1 MAIVAP
7 FPKHWSHRSPSFV
20 ADTTNSLNAPKS
32 NELGRGSRLRIS
44 RSASFNAHCSLACW
58 CRMPTSSFSTSPSLR
73 SMSARAGISCSF
85 YSAGLVKAAPWSPSF
100 TTSSRCAFISREPCC
115 WRAGPSTGETLEPCS
130 PPRIWRGRAQCSR
143 VKPGRRAA
151 GRHGRPAVDHKH
163 WSLHELWLHAPSL
176 GCLRRTRG
184 RPGADWHPI
193 ASAPPLMMK
202 LSVNSE
208 DESSG
213 SCVLSKQ
220 ENTIISKPKSPTEC
234 SSLQID

>member
-1 MAIVAP
+1 LFARLLVQDADVILLDEPFAAIDE
-7 FPKHWSHRSPSFV
+7 R
-20 ADTTNSLNAPKS
+20 
-32 NELGRGSRLRIS
+32 
-44 RSASFNAHCSLACW
+44 
-58 CRMPTSSFSTSPSLR
+58 TSGDLLQLLQR
-73 SMSARAGISCSF
+73 
-85 YSAGLVKAAPWSPSF
+85 W
-100 TTSSRCAFISREPCC
+100 SREG
-115 WRAGPSTGETLEPCS
+115 RTVVAVLHDLEQVRLHFSRTLLLARRTIDWGDTRTVLT
-130 PPRIWRGRAQCSR
+130 PRIWRGRAQCSR

-151 GRHGRPAVDHKH
+151 GRHERPAVDHKH